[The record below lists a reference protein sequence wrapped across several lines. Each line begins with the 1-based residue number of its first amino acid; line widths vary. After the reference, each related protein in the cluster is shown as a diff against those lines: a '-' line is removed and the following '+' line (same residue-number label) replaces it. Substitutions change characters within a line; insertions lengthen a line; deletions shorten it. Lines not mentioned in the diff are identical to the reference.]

1 MYCPECRAEYREGF
15 VHCADCDV
23 DLVDALPPED
33 EPDYLESATV
43 FEGDPNNAE
52 LVCATLEGSGIEA
65 WVENE
70 AAQSVYPGIVPA
82 KVEVNVNDEERA
94 LEALEPGT
102 EDLEAMDDATL
113 GLSESAEEE
122 EAAEEEPAS

>member
-15 VHCADCDV
+15 THCADCDV
-23 DLVDALPPED
+23 DLVEALPPED
-33 EPDYLESATV
+33 QAEYLESATV

-70 AAQSVYPGIVPA
+70 AAQAVIPVLCPPRL
-82 KVEVNVNDEERA
+82 K
-94 LEALEPGT
+94 
-102 EDLEAMDDATL
+102 
-113 GLSESAEEE
+113 
-122 EAAEEEPAS
+122 